1 MTYTHSQQNTQ
12 EFQQAGTSSQ
22 TIDPENLKTFRPLL
36 IFVTGEKVSDSIK
49 TLKNAGLPQDSF
61 SVSISKV
68 LHSIQVMKQID
79 YDKVKLALKSNQI
92 QFYSFTPKGEKL
104 KSILLK
110 GVSEEYTTEQALED
124 LLSRNIP
131 SVEIKKVTELKFVHD
146 NQERRHLIVS
156 SLKELFKIKN
166 VLHMKTRWERLRR
179 NKLLQCRRC
188 QRIGH
193 TAANCEMLFRCVKC
207 GETHEPGKCLLNTA
221 TSRENFKCAN
231 YGKPGHPA
239 NYTGCKYIKFAHLS
253 KKAEL
258 QSRNK
263 SLAKKIDQVT
273 GNYFPPRQFS
283 NTAAQQKDA
292 FPPLP
297 SRNQANGIIQRSQP
311 SPWQTSPPIGENAQ
325 PDWLAQIKN
334 EICSLTNH
342 YLLSNTYSIIRTDR
356 PLQTRIIRYPSSNKN
371 ELLEFTIVQLL
382 TETSP
387 TTNIFIISCYTTN
400 SNKRIFIHE
409 LNDLLQRLDLNN
421 PNNSFILAGDLNA
434 RRIEW
439 SDSDDNQRGK
449 FLRNWEKDTLA
460 KYRAK
465 IYSTEEASF
474 TPAKTFLDVCITDL
488 IITNLTSNGKINT
501 ADYDSDHRALLFTI
515 VLPSHTQQDHIP
527 KPCRNIRAIKWKKF
541 EKIANTNYTQ
551 DIPADRNLS
560 IPEIDSNITVLTSTL

>member
-1 MTYTHSQQNTQ
+1 MTTNYLKKNSITLDLAFKKWEKEQDTAKNNNNNNTNIRPVLTNSRRNSLPSVDKDGFILPRKTTKGKSIENTPEAPLDTSNQFEHLNNIETATPNDNNNAMESDQVETMTHTHSQQNTQ

-22 TIDPENLKTFRPLL
+22 TIDPENLKTFKPPP
-36 IFVTGEKVSDSIK
+36 IFVTGEKVNDSIK

-61 SVSISKV
+61 SVSISKG

-110 GVSEEYTTEQALED
+110 GVSEEYTSDQVLED
-124 LLSRNIP
+124 LLNRNIP

-146 NQERRHLIVS
+146 NQERRHLIVQITQRS

-207 GETHEPGKCLLNTA
+207 GETHEPGKCPLNTA

-231 YGKPGHPA
+231 CGKSGHPA
-239 NYTGCKYIKFAHLS
+239 NYAGCKYIKFAHLS

-273 GNYFPPRQFS
+273 GNYFSPRQFS

-311 SPWQTSPPIGENAQ
+311 SPWQTPPPIGGNAQ

-334 EICSLTNH
+334 EICSLTNVVREMSVTINH
-342 YLLSNTYSIIRTDR
+342 SIQSNTRKIDFIFGFLN
-356 PLQTRIIRYPSSNKN
+356 LQ
-371 ELLEFTIVQLL
+371 
-382 TETSP
+382 
-387 TTNIFIISCYTTN
+387 
-400 SNKRIFIHE
+400 HE
-409 LNDLLQRLDLNN
+409 
-421 PNNSFILAGDLNA
+421 
-434 RRIEW
+434 
-439 SDSDDNQRGK
+439 
-449 FLRNWEKDTLA
+449 
-460 KYRAK
+460 Y
-465 IYSTEEASF
+465 
-474 TPAKTFLDVCITDL
+474 
-488 IITNLTSNGKINT
+488 
-501 ADYDSDHRALLFTI
+501 
-515 VLPSHTQQDHIP
+515 
-527 KPCRNIRAIKWKKF
+527 
-541 EKIANTNYTQ
+541 
-551 DIPADRNLS
+551 
-560 IPEIDSNITVLTSTL
+560 